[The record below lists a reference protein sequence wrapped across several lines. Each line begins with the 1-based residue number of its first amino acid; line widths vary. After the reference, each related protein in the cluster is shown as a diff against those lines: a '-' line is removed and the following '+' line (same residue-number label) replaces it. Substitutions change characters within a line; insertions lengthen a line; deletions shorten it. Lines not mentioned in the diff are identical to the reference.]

1 MWERRDRRR
10 GKCSAGACP
19 AGGGVDLESG
29 TLAVAQQAVEL
40 RGRLHFG
47 PPKTRSGDRVVPLD
61 AGTVGALRRHRD
73 QQSDERRKWG
83 SAYVE
88 SGLVFTR
95 ENGEPLNPSW
105 VTHVF
110 QRLAAEAGLPPIRF
124 HDLRHTSASLALV
137 AGVPIKVVSH
147 RLGHS
152 TTAITA
158 DLYTH
163 VVPEVARGAA
173 DQIAALLPGRNEP
186 RDDGMFTPR

>member
-1 MWERRDRRR
+1 M
-10 GKCSAGACP
+10 
-19 AGGGVDLESG
+19 
-29 TLAVAQQAVEL
+29 LAVVQKAVEL

-47 PPKTRSGDRVVPLD
+47 PPKTRQGDRVVPLD
-61 AGTVGALRRHRD
+61 AVTVMRLREHHKRQEAERD
-73 QQSDERRKWG
+73 LWREG
-83 SAYVE
+83 YLE

-105 VTHVF
+105 VTHTF
-110 QRLAAEAGLPPIRF
+110 RRLTQQAGLPVIRF
-124 HDLRHTSASLALV
+124 HDLRHTSASLALA

-173 DQIAALLPGRNEP
+173 EQIAGLLPRREEG
-186 RDDGMFTPR
+186 DDASTD